1 MRSDLEVVQVRLQ
14 AVAPRNP
21 RDRLVAGAHDDVF
34 ALAEAE
40 REHLALPPRQ
50 HAPAF
55 VGLLV
60 QVLRRFAPCEL
71 VEPDELALPACRS
84 AARTDRDRDRWS

>member
-1 MRSDLEVVQVRLQ
+1 MRGDLEVVQVRLQ
-14 AVAPRNP
+14 AVAAGDP
-21 RDRLVAGAHDDVF
+21 RDRLVAGVHDDVF

-50 HAPAF
+50 GAPAF

-60 QVLRRFAPCEL
+60 QILRRFAPGQL
-71 VEPDELALPACRS
+71 VEPDELGPAGV
-84 AARTDRDRDRWS
+84 